1 MGVYRE
7 FTSEY
12 MNIYQEI
19 FEWNRIIFVQAY
31 TKGRNL
37 KFPFFR
43 GLSIIVFG
51 LKYPSR
57 NISMDKVIIVQKEK
71 KGRQFPFFRE
81 LLYRIFGIKYLST
94 NFFTED
100 NDFYVTT

>member
-1 MGVYRE
+1 MV
-7 FTSEY
+7 Y

-31 TKGRNL
+31 TK
-37 KFPFFR
+37 FPFFR
-43 GLSIIVFG
+43 GLSSIVFG

-71 KGRQFPFFRE
+71 KGRTFPFFRE

-100 NDFYVTT
+100 NDFYVAT